1 MMPAPVAVVFAGAPL
16 SVTDRLRAR
25 IAALGDASVIAADS
39 GAALALAF
47 GLRPDLV
54 VGDLDSL
61 AASTR
66 AELERLGVP
75 FQLHP
80 RAKDATDGQL
90 ALEHALSLNPSSVV
104 LLGFLGGPRLD
115 MSLSSV
121 LLLLTTPARVSLL
134 DERNECLLLR
144 GPDAYSWSSEPGEL
158 VSLIPLDGE
167 CRGVTTNGL
176 RYPLRDEPLVLGHT
190 RGISNEPT
198 ARHVGVTVASGAL
211 LLTRHFPRL

>member
-1 MMPAPVAVVFAGAPL
+1 VSAALVFAGAPL
-16 SVTDRLRAR
+16 AVTARLRAR
-25 IAALGDASVIAADS
+25 IADQGQATVIAADS

-61 AASTR
+61 EATTR

-80 RAKDATDGQL
+80 QAKDATDGQL
-90 ALEHALSLNPSSVV
+90 ALEHALTLQPSSVL

-121 LLLLTTPARVSLL
+121 LLLLTIPARVSLL
-134 DERNECLLLR
+134 DEHNECLLMR
-144 GPDAYSWSSEPGEL
+144 GPDTYTWPAEPGEL
-158 VSLIPLDGE
+158 ISLIPLDGE
-167 CRGVTTNGL
+167 CRGVTTTGL
-176 RYPLRDEPLVLGHT
+176 RFPLRSEPLIRGKT
-190 RGISNEPT
+190 RGISNEPI
-198 ARHVGVTVASGAL
+198 ADQVGVSVASGAL
-211 LLTRHFPRL
+211 LLTRHFTRL

>member
-1 MMPAPVAVVFAGAPL
+1 MMPARVAVVFAGAPL
-16 SVTDRLRAR
+16 AVTDRLRSR
-25 IAALGDASVIAADS
+25 IADVGAVIAADS

-54 VGDLDSL
+54 VGDLDSI

-66 AELERLGVP
+66 AELERLDVP

-90 ALEHALSLNPSSVV
+90 ALQQALTLEPSSVL

-115 MSLSSV
+115 MALSSV
-121 LLLLTTPARVSLL
+121 LMLLTTPARVILL

-144 GPDAYSWSSEPGEL
+144 GPDGNQWEAEPDEL
-158 VSLIPLDGE
+158 ISLIPLDAH
-167 CRGVTTNGL
+167 CRGVTTTGL
-176 RYPLRDEPLVLGHT
+176 RFPLQGEPLLLGDT
-190 RGISNEPT
+190 RGISNEPV
-198 ARHVGVTVASGAL
+198 ADQVGVTVASGAL
-211 LLTRHFPRL
+211 LIARHFTRL